1 MLITVF
7 TPAYNRGNLLPRL
20 YQSLLLQNFK
30 DFEWL
35 IVDDGSTD
43 QTAEVVKG
51 FMIEEKLDIVY
62 IRKENGGKHTAIN
75 RGVKEARGRLIFI
88 VDSDDYLPDNSLD
101 IINEE
106 SKDVLDDHRF
116 AGVVGMDS
124 YPDGK
129 IIGGEKDFQTMIS
142 NHVEVRYRLHW
153 KGDMSEVW
161 KTDILRKY
169 PFPEY
174 PGEKFVTEAVVW
186 DQISLKYQLKYFNK
200 PIYFRDYQEGGLTS
214 NIRKIHRNSPLG
226 SMLYC
231 RQLASFPGMSF
242 STRIKAA
249 INYWRY
255 TAHYPKKRPAGLRPL
270 WWMWLF
276 EPVGLFFRKR
286 DIASQMENRK

>member
-7 TPAYNRGNLLPRL
+7 TPAYNRAKMLPRL
-20 YQSLLLQNFK
+20 YESLKRQTYR

-35 IVDDGSTD
+35 IVDDGSSDETSD
-43 QTAEVVKG
+43 IVKG
-51 FMIEEKLDIVY
+51 FMDEGELEIVFV
-62 IRKENGGKHTAIN
+62 RKENGGKHTAIN
-75 RGVKEARGRLIFI
+75 RGVKEARGRLFFI
-88 VDSDDYLPDNSLD
+88 VDSDDYLPENSLEIISDESRD
-101 IINEE
+101 I
-106 SKDVLDDHRF
+106 LDDSQF

-129 IIGGEKDFQTMIS
+129 IIGGTKSFKTMIS
-142 NHVEVRYRLHW
+142 NHIEVRYRLHL

-161 KTDILRKY
+161 KTDVLRQY

-200 PIYFRDYQEGGLTS
+200 VVYFRDYQEGGLTS
-214 NIRKIHRNSPLG
+214 NVRKIHRESPLG

-231 RQLASFPGMSF
+231 RQLASLPGMSF

-255 TAHYPKKRPAGLRPL
+255 TAHYPKKRPVGLRPL
-270 WWMWLF
+270 WWMWFF

-286 DIASQMENRK
+286 DIDVQMNNGK